1 MLVQSDEF
9 ILALTRLEEALK
21 KDDAETAIREAETA
35 KYLAEKREALK
46 QKIAAK
52 ARELVGPNGNE
63 NELKSFCRVHQ
74 ALGVLRQE
82 MITHRMSIAPILKTR
97 GKNSQKES
105 LASLLRNR
113 F

>member
-9 ILALTRLEEALK
+9 ILTLARLEEAFK
-21 KDDAETAIREAETA
+21 KNDAETAIREAETA
-35 KYLAEKREALK
+35 KYLAEKREAPK

-63 NELKSFCRVHQ
+63 NELKSSCRVHQ

-82 MITHRMSIAPILKTR
+82 RVW
-97 GKNSQKES
+97 
-105 LASLLRNR
+105 ASLLRNR

>member
-1 MLVQSDEF
+1 MLVHSDEF

-35 KYLAEKREALK
+35 KYLAEKRETLK

-63 NELKSFCRVHQ
+63 NELKSFCRIHQ

-82 MITHRMSIAPILKTR
+82 MITHRMPIAPILKTR